1 MGQERPNEPI
11 EVETTTVE
19 SESEAESEAQEAVD
33 SIKDA
38 MTDKAKVEPIES
50 FDARSSRSQ
59 RLEQM
64 LRDSSVEKSAAIE
77 EVTIKESKE
86 SSSPLES
93 QSLDSM
99 AENESHAAVNEA
111 SDEKIS
117 QT

>member
-1 MGQERPNEPI
+1 
-11 EVETTTVE
+11 
-19 SESEAESEAQEAVD
+19 
-33 SIKDA
+33 
-38 MTDKAKVEPIES
+38 
-50 FDARSSRSQ
+50 
-59 RLEQM
+59 M